1 MIGRE
6 AEGVELLELAYLKV
20 PPDNLEW
27 QERIRGLLAMLNRG
41 KLDLEG
47 MILPGG

>member
-27 QERIRGLLAMLNRG
+27 QERIRVLLAILDRG
-41 KLDLEG
+41 KLDWEG
-47 MILPGG
+47 IVLPGG